1 MMQDQWGKEIP
12 AFKDLKDSVLSNA
25 DQEIVKELQE
35 VINKVD
41 SELEKFRFADAAETI
56 YQFMWHSL
64 ADKYIE
70 KVKEREDKDVAL
82 SVLQYAF
89 ITSLKLLHPFMPFV
103 TEEIYQKMPGAGESI
118 MIESWPTT

>member
-1 MMQDQWGKEIP
+1 MGKEIP

-103 TEEIYQKMPGAGESI
+103 TEEIYQKMHGAGESI